1 MIELE
6 SVTKSYRK
14 LKAVDNLSVK
24 AEKGEIFGIIGPN
37 GAGKSTTI
45 RMILDIIKPDHGLIS
60 LMGEKAPNLDRIGYL
75 PEERGLYKK
84 ETVQS
89 MLIYLGRLKGA
100 SYSDLN
106 NGLDLWLKRFDL
118 VEWRHKKIESLSK
131 GMSQK
136 VQFISALLHDPD
148 ILILDE
154 PFSGL
159 DPLSVEV
166 LKEAIMEEAARGK
179 TVLFSTHV
187 MEQAE
192 KLCHKILLLNKGQT
206 LINGPLAQ
214 IKQKVGNR
222 NIQIEF
228 DGDAT
233 FIKKLPQVESV
244 TLYPRYLEAVVKEE
258 GQADSLIKEIVP
270 RLSVKRFEVME
281 PSLHSLFLSLCKPEE
296 RQEEAKAHE

>member
-14 LKAVDNLSVK
+14 LKAVDNLSFK

-45 RMILDIIKPDHGLIS
+45 RMILDIIKPDRGLIS

-106 NGLDLWLKRFDL
+106 DKLDLWLKRFDL
-118 VEWRHKKIESLSK
+118 LEWRHKKIESLSK

-233 FIKKLPQVESV
+233 FIKKLP
-244 TLYPRYLEAVVKEE
+244 
-258 GQADSLIKEIVP
+258 
-270 RLSVKRFEVME
+270 
-281 PSLHSLFLSLCKPEE
+281 
-296 RQEEAKAHE
+296 

>member
-1 MIELE
+1 
-6 SVTKSYRK
+6 
-14 LKAVDNLSVK
+14 
-24 AEKGEIFGIIGPN
+24 
-37 GAGKSTTI
+37 
-45 RMILDIIKPDHGLIS
+45 MILDIIKPDHGLIS

-179 TVLFSTHV
+179 TVYSLPTLWSRQKNCVIKFFFSIRV
-187 MEQAE
+187 
-192 KLCHKILLLNKGQT
+192 KLLLT
-206 LINGPLAQ
+206 
-214 IKQKVGNR
+214 
-222 NIQIEF
+222 
-228 DGDAT
+228 
-233 FIKKLPQVESV
+233 
-244 TLYPRYLEAVVKEE
+244 
-258 GQADSLIKEIVP
+258 VP
-270 RLSVKRFEVME
+270 WLR
-281 PSLHSLFLSLCKPEE
+281 
-296 RQEEAKAHE
+296 